1 MKNRADVV
9 GMRVSTTTL
18 AIGMDSHMQPSPPLP
33 SVGKTPVGERTG
45 ERDASGLRTVAALLI
60 TIALVIALVVGPV
73 VANSQGRGA
82 GTILAWATGTLWVA
96 SILGFTLTG
105 WVQSERLGKSRAFV
119 GTTIVSLV
127 LFGGVFLP
135 GASLVWRTR
144 SANVERLLGTTI
156 ATDEKLT
163 FAFLLASA
171 VAGAFFAGEAVA
183 IWLTRHRARRD
194 GYDWRR
200 AHVLLYAVGFVG
212 TAPALITRNI
222 SDSFAERGTESGAGV
237 LVLASWCLPLAA
249 AIAVSQ
255 RHWGSRLRLATTGIA
270 VTMLLA
276 SGVRSPLLLI
286 AIAALPRLVSAIA
299 ASRFSLGRW
308 LALGAGAYGLFI
320 VAAAISS
327 WRGGIRAGR
336 TSDLLAELLRHALN
350 PGTALTSSGI
360 DTLDGLLLVQSVDTR
375 QFDPSMFDLLK
386 VFTTFI
392 PRQLYPDKPPLLS
405 NMISQSVLDFGAAG
419 MFLSG
424 PGYLL
429 VISGSVAAV
438 IALFALGG
446 LTFGLIGSV
455 TSAVGGAV
463 LGYTLLRFVMGGDAF
478 DFYQGLTLVLLL
490 VCARL
495 VAAVGGA
502 VGRHLTGTGAAGTR
516 RPALRTTT

>member
-1 MKNRADVV
+1 MC
-9 GMRVSTTTL
+9 VSVARL
-18 AIGMDSHMQPSPPLP
+18 AIGMDLLMEPPHPVASPATKPA
-33 SVGKTPVGERTG
+33 SDRVG
-45 ERDASGLRTVAALLI
+45 ERDASGLRTVAALL
-60 TIALVIALVVGPV
+60 LVIAVVITLIVGPV
-73 VANSQGRGA
+73 VANAQGRGI
-82 GTILAWATGTLWVA
+82 GTIVAWAAGTLWVA
-96 SILGFTLTG
+96 AILGFTLTG
-105 WVQSERLGKSRAFV
+105 WVQSVRRGQTRAFT

-127 LFGGVFLP
+127 VFGGVFLP

-144 SANVERLLGTTI
+144 AANVERLLGTPI
-156 ATDEKLT
+156 ATDDKLT
-163 FAFLLASA
+163 FAFILASA
-171 VAGAFFAGEAVA
+171 VVSAFLVGEAVA
-183 IWLTRHRARRD
+183 IWLTRRRTQPRP
-194 GYDWRR
+194 YDWRK
-200 AHVLLYAVGFVG
+200 AHAVLYVVGFLG
-212 TAPALITRNI
+212 TAPSLLSRNI

-255 RHWGSRLRLATTGIA
+255 RHWGSRLRLASTGLA
-270 VTMLLA
+270 VAMLLA

-286 AIAALPRLVSAIA
+286 AIAALPRLISAIA
-299 ASRFSLGRW
+299 ASRFSVGRW
-308 LALGAGAYGLFI
+308 LTLGVGAYGLFI

-336 TSDLLAELLRHALN
+336 NPDLLAELLRHALN
-350 PGTALTSSGI
+350 PSAALTSSGI

-392 PRQLYPDKPPLLS
+392 PRQIYPDKPPLLS

-446 LTFGLIGSV
+446 LTYSLVGSL
-455 TSAVGGAV
+455 TSAVGATV

-495 VAAVGGA
+495 AVAAGGT
-502 VGRHLTGTGAAGTR
+502 VGRHLTGRGAEGTR
-516 RPALRTTT
+516 RPIRVTTT